1 MLRDGLDDGDGDPL
15 MSGRR
20 QGIRGQGLVEF
31 ALVLPVF
38 LVLVFGIIDGGR
50 AVFAYNQ
57 MSQAAR
63 NVARVASTTCFAT
76 TPACNEG
83 SGAIAAAIDSQSAG
97 NLSPVTWS
105 VHCINPATK
114 APPTNTGAD
123 FCKVGYLVR
132 VTASSPFGFVTPV
145 VSSFGPVNVGSST
158 EQEILQ

>member
-1 MLRDGLDDGDGDPL
+1 MSAPRDR
-15 MSGRR
+15 S
-20 QGIRGQGLVEF
+20 RGQGLVEF

-38 LVLVFGIIDGGR
+38 LVLIFGIIDGGR

-76 TPACNEG
+76 TPACDE
-83 SGAIAAAIDSQSAG
+83 SAGAIADAINTQRSG
-97 NLSPVTWS
+97 NLGLVTWD
-105 VHCINPATK
+105 VECINPTTK

-132 VTASSPFGFVTPV
+132 VTTELPFGFVTPV
-145 VSSFGPVNVGSST
+145 ASSFGPVVVGSST

>member
-1 MLRDGLDDGDGDPL
+1 MNGKRGA
-15 MSGRR
+15 S
-20 QGIRGQGLVEF
+20 RGQGLVEF
-31 ALVLPVF
+31 ALVLPIF

-50 AVFAYNQ
+50 AIFAYNQ
-57 MSQAAR
+57 MAQAAR
-63 NVARVASTTCFAT
+63 SVARVASTTCFAT

-83 SGAIAAAIDSQSAG
+83 SGAIADAITTQSAG
-97 NLSPVTWS
+97 NLAS
-105 VHCINPATK
+105 VSWTVDCINPSTK

-145 VSSFGPVNVGSST
+145 ASSFGPIVVGSST